1 MKLHSVG
8 AELWY
13 GDGQTWRSRQPLFA
27 ILWMLCLCGMY
38 YWWLTDT
45 PCWCCVCV
53 DCTTGDWPTHQV
65 DVVFVWTVLL
75 VTDRHTRL
83 MLCLFGLYYWW
94 LAETPGWCCVCVD
107 CTNGDWPTHLVDV
120 VFVWTVLLVTDRHTR
135 LTLSKLCL
143 PVHTRNSLHHASC
156 SPHNVKP
163 INIDCYPYRLLSR
176 APIAVGNQSSTTSC
190 TVLHSACCCP
200 ISTDL

>member
-53 DCTTGDWPTHQV
+53 DCTTGDWPIHHV

-83 MLCLFGLYYWW
+83 MLCLCGLYYWW
-94 LAETPGWCCVCVD
+94 LTDTPGWCCVCLD
-107 CTNGDWPTHLVDV
+107 CTTGDWPKHQVDV
-120 VFVWTVLLVTDRHTR
+120 VFVWTVLMVTDRHTW
-135 LTLSKLCL
+135 LMLCL
-143 PVHTRNSLHHASC
+143 CGLYYWWLTDTPGWHCPNYVCLFILVIPFITHHVAR
-156 SPHNVKP
+156 
-163 INIDCYPYRLLSR
+163 I
-176 APIAVGNQSSTTSC
+176 T
-190 TVLHSACCCP
+190 
-200 ISTDL
+200 